1 MARLTT
7 AERNALPSS
16 DFADPAHRRF
26 PMEDAD
32 HREAAEM
39 DAHSSH
45 DKAMVHAKLAR
56 SKLGRVKA

>member
-7 AERNALPSS
+7 AERNALPDSA
-16 DFADPAHRRF
+16 FADPKHRRF

-39 DAHSSH
+39 DAHSAH
-45 DKAMVHAKLAR
+45 DKALVDAKLRR